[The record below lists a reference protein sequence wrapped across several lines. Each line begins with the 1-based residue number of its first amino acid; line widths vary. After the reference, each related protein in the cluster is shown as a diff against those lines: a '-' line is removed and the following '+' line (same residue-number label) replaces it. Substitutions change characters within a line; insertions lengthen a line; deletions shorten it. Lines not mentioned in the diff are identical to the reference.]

1 MDKEKEGTI
10 NILPFDLILLFN
22 EKIYETTWKEKT
34 GKDGEAEKII
44 SNLIKLFNGK
54 EYGYDNTDSNWG
66 ETNNRALYINI
77 RSAKDGKICH
87 VSIHLKPDISK
98 KNSPKSSFHIQ
109 SDKPNHN
116 KFNIIILEP
125 HLHYKKNN
133 DKYDCFFSFSRF
145 IPEDSDKTKE
155 DKEKNP
161 EQYKNGFDTLP
172 EALQKATFDE
182 INNAFKIFSF
192 SIEKF
197 EELEAIHQRF
207 KNPPAKEE
215 KKPVVDV
222 KQQERERK
230 NKLIDTLISLKQGL
244 SSENKKLLFD
254 YIAYLK
260 QNIDN
265 FTEEKLIAK
274 LREINNTNLEQKIKN
289 DEGFIDY
296 SIQKLFVNGK
306 NITPSTNR
314 LEKLRLAKQVENAKK
329 IIFDRMNYLEKVKTF
344 LERTNAKAEQ
354 QIKNIYG
361 SEVKNL
367 LLNLFDTY
375 KKQKTQIDNLE
386 EELRG
391 LLKDKRRHTN
401 HLEKETNQLKQHEKL
416 AELIHKVLEVLN
428 GTNNDT
434 EVNNAFKPV
443 YNYFNQTLKKNR
455 KNTIM
460 GLLDKHKSTYKN
472 KTKGVE
478 KATKEIKLSL
488 MEKKAIKEKE
498 INKAKAELRNTNSK
512 IQKLTEN
519 PNRKGLNTLKKELND
534 KTPEINSLL
543 QKYKNFTQKKKA
555 ANGKTETQNK
565 EGTNG
570 KNKTQKENGN
580 K

>member
-44 SNLIKLFNGK
+44 SNLITLFNGK

-215 KKPVVDV
+215 KKPVVDE
-222 KQQERERK
+222 KQEERERK
-230 NKLIDTLISLKQGL
+230 IKLINDTLIPLKQGL
-244 SSENKKLLFD
+244 SSDKLKLLFD

-265 FTEEKLIAK
+265 FTEKELTTKLNEISNINFEK
-274 LREINNTNLEQKIKN
+274 KIKN
-289 DEGFIDY
+289 DDGFIDY
-296 SIQKLFVNGK
+296 FIQKLFVNKK
-306 NITPSTNR
+306 NITPSRNKT
-314 LEKLRLAKQVENAKK
+314 EKLRVAKQIEDAKK
-329 IIFDRMNYLEKVKTF
+329 IISDRLKYIDKVLEF
-344 LERTNAKAEQ
+344 LGRTNAKAEQ
-354 QIKNIYG
+354 NIKNIYG
-361 SEVKNL
+361 SDLKNL
-367 LLNLFDTY
+367 LVNLFNTY
-375 KKQKTQIDNLE
+375 KEQKKQINNLE
-386 EELRG
+386 EKLAG
-391 LLKDKRRHTN
+391 LLKSKKKFTNDFERETN
-401 HLEKETNQLKQHEKL
+401 HLKQDEKL

-428 GTNNDT
+428 DTNNKT
-434 EVNNAFKPV
+434 TVNNAFKPV
-443 YNYFNQTLKKNR
+443 YNYYNQTLKKNTIKGILNKH
-455 KNTIM
+455 KNT
-460 GLLDKHKSTYKN
+460 Y
-472 KTKGVE
+472 KTKGAVE
-478 KATKEIKLSL
+478 ATKEIQFSL
-488 MEKKAIKEKE
+488 KEKKKKKEEKIK
-498 INKAKAELRNTNSK
+498 KATADLSEVNSK
-512 IQKLTEN
+512 IQELTEN
-519 PNRKGLNTLKKELND
+519 TNRKGLNTLKKELNE
-534 KTPEINSLL
+534 KTKEINSLL

-555 ANGKTETQNK
+555 ANGK
-565 EGTNG
+565 
-570 KNKTQKENGN
+570 NKTQKENGDEN